1 LIGKWAAYRVYYI
14 MKFLSVLLKGLIL
27 IIGVLAIAFDV
38 LLYNSCEKQK
48 METEIIKKQQQ
59 LETQAND
66 NKSKYQQ
73 EQIERITKNLENLEQ
88 QIKDQGESLIAQKDD
103 LTAQKDAL
111 LQEVEKR
118 QQVENENKSVQ
129 ISLVDIKAE
138 ADALKQNI
146 KGWQKDYVTVL
157 AELEKKMD
165 DSQAEITSV
174 KNNLES
180 LNIPEL
186 EKSINS
192 LKTDIEKITHSPDNS
207 LPNTPSASD
216 KKIESLQ

>member
-1 LIGKWAAYRVYYI
+1 
-14 MKFLSVLLKGLIL
+14 MKFLGVFFKGLIL

-59 LETQAND
+59 VETQAND

-88 QIKDQGESLIAQKDD
+88 QIKDQNDSLIAQKD
-103 LTAQKDAL
+103 AL
-111 LQEVEKR
+111 LGEVEKR
-118 QQVENENKSVQ
+118 QQVESENKSVQ

-138 ADALKQNI
+138 ADALKQDM

-174 KNNLES
+174 KNNLDA

-186 EKSINS
+186 EKSINL
-192 LKTDIEKITHSPDNS
+192 LKTDIEKMMRPSDNS
-207 LPNTPSASD
+207 LPNALSPTEKKVENVPSGIIN
-216 KKIESLQ
+216 K